1 MLRTNARC
9 YCELSDQMLRV
20 AVVISS
26 GKLGIIAADLV
37 LSSDGSIRITG
48 EIEQY
53 AKKRRTKQATLKQA
67 ALRVSYFKH
76 QTDTGLPCKGSDFR
90 RALGLTVFD
99 IVDPLVSLSDE
110 MFQTSRRDGVRHQRR
125 WRASPV

>member
-1 MLRTNARC
+1 
-9 YCELSDQMLRV
+9 MLRV

-37 LSSDGSIRITG
+37 LSSEGSIRVTG